1 MKAGASFFFFLRIQ
15 LCNFEGRGQFCSSVI
30 IKNTRLYAK
39 IKFPFLMPTVR
50 IRSWLQP
57 ENKMTALVPDSLA
70 VSRDISVQIS
80 SVALVVWIKPATIS
94 S

>member
-1 MKAGASFFFFLRIQ
+1 MLKLSSHCML
-15 LCNFEGRGQFCSSVI
+15 LSSVLFLFVPLI
-30 IKNTRLYAK
+30 SYVKMGFSSMLICQKSN
-39 IKFPFLMPTVR
+39 ICLMPTVR